1 MKRLII
7 PIFAS
12 VFMMLSLNAQETISL
27 DGKWNFWIPKKKNP
41 QIVTVPHTY
50 NLMEGLED
58 YAGEAW
64 YSRELP
70 VTSEMKGKQIRI
82 HFNAVYHDATVYV
95 NNEFVGEHLNAGYT
109 PFSMDIT
116 RYLKYS
122 GEKNLISVKCNN
134 SYSEENL
141 PWKRKFDWANDGGI
155 YRSVSLITS
164 GKFSI
169 RYVHVTPKIN
179 LIDSTSKASFD
190 IKLFES
196 KISKAIFT
204 LKVRENSTGR
214 IIFDGKQAIRI
225 VNDGIFRW
233 NIDCGKVLLWH
244 FEDPNLY
251 SFEVNVMDGKQI
263 SDTKKDRFGFRIFRI
278 EGDRFTLNGEPV
290 RLPGI
295 ENMPGSN
302 PEYGMAESHE
312 YMSKTVQ
319 LMKDLNCTFTR
330 YHWAQDDYR
339 LHLMDSLGILVQ
351 EEISWWQGPD
361 KKLTPSLR
369 ETAKRQLE
377 ELIEAH
383 YNHPSIWG
391 WGMSNEVSNNHEDL
405 KILGDHT
412 RILDNTR
419 IVNALCNHIWRDLDK
434 DPSLTL
440 DLPTWNEYTGT
451 WHANSRDQL
460 PGFFEKIES
469 VLRGRPLLITESGL
483 CEPVFSGGDARR
495 VDEMIYHISEW
506 KRHKYVCG
514 YIYFCLEDYRTQM
527 GEEGTGKNRIRRHGV
542 CDKKLI
548 QKASY
553 SILQQLM
560 CPVEV
565 IKVKPAG
572 QKENTGTLANMYD
585 IDANTSDAE
594 ITVRVKQDIPS
605 YCLRNYTVKFLD
617 KTGNTQ
623 LLSLPNIQPGQEVT
637 IILKDVN
644 PGFNFEILRKNGSV
658 VLKY

>member
-7 PIFAS
+7 LILAS
-12 VFMMLSLNAQETISL
+12 ACLLFSLRAQETISL
-27 DGKWNFWIPKKKNP
+27 NGKWLFWIPEKINP
-41 QIVTVPHTY
+41 QEVTVPHTY

-82 HFNAVYHDATVYV
+82 KFNAVYHDATVYV
-95 NNEFVGEHLNAGYT
+95 NDELVGEHLNAGYT

-116 RYLKYS
+116 SYLKYN
-122 GEKNLISVKCNN
+122 GEKNLLSVKCNN
-134 SYSEENL
+134 SYSEDNL

-155 YRSVSLITS
+155 YRSVSLHAS
-164 GKFSI
+164 GKYSI
-169 RYVHVTPKIN
+169 RYVHVTPEIS
-179 LIDSTSKASFD
+179 LTDSTSKACFD
-190 IKLFES
+190 IKLFE
-196 KISKAIFT
+196 KNVTKAFFT

-214 IIFDGKQAIRI
+214 IVYDGKQTLRSMD
-225 VNDGIFRW
+225 DGIFSW

-244 FEDPNLY
+244 FDNPNLY

-263 SDTKKDRFGFRIFRI
+263 SDIKKDRFGFRIFRI
-278 EGDRFTLNGEPV
+278 ESDHLTLNGEPV

-312 YMSKTVQ
+312 YMEKTVR
-319 LMKDLNCTFTR
+319 LMKDMNCTITR

-339 LHLMDSLGILVQ
+339 LQLMDSLGMLVQ
-351 EEISWWQGPD
+351 EEISWWQGPE

-369 ETAKRQLE
+369 DAAKRQLD

-391 WGMSNEVSNNHEDL
+391 WGMSNEVSGNQEDL

-412 RILDNTR
+412 RKLDKTR
-419 IVNALCNHIWRDLDK
+419 IIDALCNHIWRDMDK

-460 PGFFEKIES
+460 PGFFEKVES
-469 VLRGRPLLITESGL
+469 VLRGRPLLMTESGL
-483 CEPVFSGGDARR
+483 CEPVFTGGDARR

-527 GEEGTGKNRIRRHGV
+527 GEEGFGKNRIRRHGV
-542 CDKKLI
+542 CDNTLRT
-548 QKASY
+548 KASY

-565 IKVKPAG
+565 TKVKPVG
-572 QKENTGTLANMYD
+572 QKENTGTIANMYD
-585 IDANTSDAE
+585 IDSTISDAE

-605 YCLRNYTVKFLD
+605 YCLRNYTLKYQD
-617 KTGNTQ
+617 NANNIQ
-623 LLSLPNIQPGQEVT
+623 LLALPYIQPGQEVT
-637 IILKDVN
+637 LILKDVN
-644 PGFNFEILRKNGSV
+644 PGFNFEICRKDGSV
-658 VLKY
+658 VLNY